1 MSRQV
6 PAGRTLLRCY
16 AYLRPYWPRCL
27 GGLAGML
34 VADACS
40 LLSPQLIR
48 AIVDRGIGARDLRL
62 AGLLAGGLVV
72 LAALRGVFTFVQGRL
87 IEQASQGVAYD
98 LRNAIQDRLSAL
110 SFAFHD
116 TAETGQLLSRAVQDV
131 DRIRFLTGRASFRL
145 VDSAAFALATLATM
159 LAMNARLALAAMG
172 MLPLL
177 ALAALRFG
185 SRQRAVSRRIQDQL
199 GVLTARIEQTLRGI
213 RIVRAFAQEDA
224 ETERFER
231 ENGTWRRLSDRLA
244 LNGAIFA
251 PLLILIANLGV
262 VFTVWYGGRLVMAGG
277 LSLGGL
283 VAFSAY
289 LGQLVGPV
297 RQLGMVAPAIAISVS
312 SGERIFEILDA
323 RSEVSESPDAAPLAD
338 ARGRVEFQ
346 DVSFAYFHRFTVL
359 RDVSFT
365 VEPGQVVALLGATGS
380 GKSTIINLLPRFYD
394 VTGGRIL
401 VDGRD
406 IRTLTLASL
415 RRAIGIVLQ
424 ETTLFAATVREN
436 ILFGVDG
443 AGEEELVQA
452 ARRAQAHGFIV
463 AMSEGYDTL
472 VGERGA
478 TLSGGQKQ
486 RIAIARALVKDPRI
500 LILDDATSSV
510 DAVTEREIQAALDEV
525 MRDRTTFVIA
535 HRLSTIRR
543 ADLILVLEAGRI
555 VARGTHEDLLG
566 MSPMYAEVYARQV
579 LGADGT
585 DGAAG
590 TPRPGDAAC

>member
-1 MSRQV
+1 MNSGRGPADIARV
-6 PAGRTLLRCY
+6 PGTRTLLRCY
-16 AYLRPYWPRCL
+16 AYLRPYWPWCV
-27 GGLAGML
+27 GGLLGML
-34 VADACS
+34 LSDALN

-48 AIVDRGIGARDLRL
+48 AVVDRGIAGRDLRL
-62 AGLLAGGLVV
+62 AGLLAGGLVG
-72 LAALRGVFTFVQGRL
+72 LALVRGVFTFLQGRL

-145 VDSAAFALATLATM
+145 LDSSVFTLATLGIL
-159 LAMNARLALAAMG
+159 LAMNPRLALAAMG
-172 MLPLL
+172 MMPLL
-177 ALAALRFG
+177 ALVALRFG
-185 SRQRAVSRRIQDQL
+185 SRQRGLSREIQEQL
-199 GVLTARIEQTLRGI
+199 GVLTSRIEQALRGI
-213 RIVRAFAQEDA
+213 RIVRAFAQEEA
-224 ETERFER
+224 EIARFEE
-231 ENGTWRRLSDRLA
+231 ENGTWRRLSDSLA
-244 LNGAIFA
+244 LNGAVFA
-251 PLLILIANLGV
+251 PLLILVANLGV
-262 VFTVWYGGRLVMAGG
+262 AFTVWYGGRLVMTGG
-277 LSLGGL
+277 LSLGEL

-297 RQLGMVAPAIAISVS
+297 RLLGRVAPAIAVSVS

-323 RSEVSESPDAAPLAD
+323 RSEVTEAPDAVPLAE
-338 ARGRVEFQ
+338 ARGRVAFE

-359 RDVSFT
+359 LDVSFT

-406 IRTLTLASL
+406 VRSLTLASL
-415 RRAIGIVLQ
+415 REAIGIVLQ

-443 AGEEELVQA
+443 AGEEELIRA
-452 ARRAQAHGFIV
+452 ARRAQAHDFIM
-463 AMSEGYDTL
+463 AMPDAYDTR
-472 VGERGA
+472 VGERGV

-510 DAVTEREIQAALDEV
+510 DAVTEREIQTALDEV

-535 HRLSTIRR
+535 HRLGTIRR

-566 MSPMYAEVYARQV
+566 MSPMYAEVYARQA
-579 LGADGT
+579 LGVGEAG
-585 DGAAG
+585 GAA
-590 TPRPGDAAC
+590 C

>member
-1 MSRQV
+1 MSERV

-16 AYLRPYWPRCL
+16 SYLRPYWGRCA

-34 VADACS
+34 ASDACS

-48 AIVDRGIGARDLRL
+48 AIVDRGIGGGDLRL
-62 AGLLAGGLVV
+62 AALLAGGLVA
-72 LAALRGVFTFVQGRL
+72 LALLRGVFTFVQGRL

-98 LRNAIQDRLSAL
+98 LRNDIQDRLSAL

-116 TAETGQLLSRAVQDV
+116 TAETGQLLSRAIQDV
-131 DRIRFLTGRASFRL
+131 DRVRFLTGRASFRL
-145 VDSAAFALATLATM
+145 VDSSIFALATLATL

-177 ALAALRFG
+177 VLAALRFG
-185 SRQRAVSRRIQDQL
+185 SRQRLLSREIQEQL
-199 GVLTARIEQTLRGI
+199 GVLTSRIEQALRGI

-224 ETERFER
+224 EIARFEE
-231 ENGTWRRLSDRLA
+231 ENGTWRRLSDGLA
-244 LNGAIFA
+244 RNGAVFA
-251 PLLILIANLGV
+251 PLLILVANLGV
-262 VFTVWYGGRLVMAGG
+262 VFTVWYGGRLVASGG
-277 LSLGGL
+277 ISLGEL

-289 LGQLVGPV
+289 LGQLVAPV
-297 RQLGMVAPAIAISVS
+297 RLLGMVAPAIAISVS

-323 RSEVSESPDAAPLAD
+323 RSEVTEAPDAAPLAD
-338 ARGRVEFQ
+338 PSGRVEFQ

-406 IRTLTLASL
+406 VRSLTLASL
-415 RRAIGIVLQ
+415 RGAIGIVLQ

-436 ILFGVDG
+436 ILFGVDV
-443 AGEEELVQA
+443 AGEDEMVRA
-452 ARRAQAHGFIV
+452 ARRAQAHDFIT
-463 AMSEGYDTL
+463 AMSEGYDTPI
-472 VGERGA
+472 GERGA

-535 HRLSTIRR
+535 HRLGTIRR

-579 LGADGT
+579 LGAGSDG
-585 DGAAG
+585 
-590 TPRPGDAAC
+590 C

>member
-1 MSRQV
+1 MNAGRGPDA
-6 PAGRTLLRCY
+6 PARTPGARTLLRCY
-16 AYLRPYWPRCL
+16 SYLGPYWPRCA
-27 GGLAGML
+27 GGLAAML
-34 VADACS
+34 LADGVS

-48 AIVDRGIGARDLRL
+48 AVIDRGIGGRDLRL
-62 AGLLAGGLVV
+62 AGLLAGALVGL
-72 LAALRGVFTFVQGRL
+72 AFLRGIFTFAQGRL

-145 VDSAAFALATLATM
+145 LDSTVVALGTLATL
-159 LAMNARLALAAMG
+159 LAMNPRLALAAMG
-172 MLPLL
+172 TLPLL
-177 ALAALRFG
+177 VLAALRFG
-185 SRQRAVSRRIQDQL
+185 TRQRSLSRSIQEQL
-199 GVLTARIEQTLRGI
+199 GVLTSRIEQALRGI

-224 ETERFER
+224 ETARFER
-231 ENGTWRRLSDRLA
+231 ENGRWRELSDRLA
-244 LNGAIFA
+244 LNGAVFA
-251 PLLILIANLGV
+251 PLMILVANLGV

-277 LSLGGL
+277 LSLGEL

-297 RQLGMVAPAIAISVS
+297 RLLGMVAPAIAVSVS

-323 RSEVSESPDAAPLAD
+323 RSEVTEAPDAVPLAD
-338 ARGRVEFQ
+338 PRGSVEFQ
-346 DVSFAYFHRFTVL
+346 DVSFAYFNRFTVL
-359 RDVSFT
+359 HGVDFT

-380 GKSTIINLLPRFYD
+380 GKSTIVNLLPRFYD
-394 VTGGRIL
+394 ATGGRIL

-406 IRTLTLASL
+406 VRTLTLASL
-415 RRAIGIVLQ
+415 RGAIGIVLQ

-443 AGEEELVQA
+443 AGEEELVRA
-452 ARRAQAHGFIV
+452 ARRAQAHEFISR
-463 AMSEGYDTL
+463 MPDGYDTR

-500 LILDDATSSV
+500 LVLDDATSSV
-510 DAVTEREIQAALDEV
+510 DAATEREIQAALDEV

-535 HRLSTIRR
+535 HRLGTIRR
-543 ADLILVLEAGRI
+543 ADVILVLEGGRI

-566 MSPMYAEVYARQV
+566 MSPMYAEVFARQV
-579 LGADGT
+579 LGAGEAG
-585 DGAAG
+585 GAA
-590 TPRPGDAAC
+590 C

>member
-1 MSRQV
+1 
-6 PAGRTLLRCY
+6 
-16 AYLRPYWPRCL
+16 
-27 GGLAGML
+27 
-34 VADACS
+34 
-40 LLSPQLIR
+40 
-48 AIVDRGIGARDLRL
+48 
-62 AGLLAGGLVV
+62 
-72 LAALRGVFTFVQGRL
+72 
-87 IEQASQGVAYD
+87 
-98 LRNAIQDRLSAL
+98 
-110 SFAFHD
+110 
-116 TAETGQLLSRAVQDV
+116 
-131 DRIRFLTGRASFRL
+131 
-145 VDSAAFALATLATM
+145 
-159 LAMNARLALAAMG
+159 MG

-436 ILFGVDG
+436 ILFGVDE